1 MASEDEDEDEDEAD
15 RSGKHPA
22 GEDPALPPATA
33 LDCRRAAQI
42 VAARNDWIN
51 YMGALSDRLRKLLRH
66 GDLWL
71 IFGLFGTILL
81 LILPIPPFLL
91 DLLLTVSIGLSLL
104 TLLVILYLRTPA
116 EFTGFPTL
124 LLFITLYRLALNVA
138 STRLILLDGYAGHII
153 EAFGNFVV
161 RGNYV
166 VGMVVF
172 SILVLINFI
181 VITKGAGR
189 IAEVAARFTLDAMPG
204 KQMAIDAELNAGLI
218 NEAEARNRRRNV
230 EEEADFYGAMDGASK
245 FVRGDAIAAILITLI
260 NIIGGFAI
268 GIMQKGM
275 TMNEALSRFTMLS
288 IGDGLVS
295 QVPALITS
303 VAAGILVTRATSK
316 NDLGRELSRQLLFY
330 PKALTILAVMLGIMA
345 IVPGLPTMPFLTMA
359 TLVGLLSYTLHKN
372 GMPEMIPAGAAAAA
386 GMNGKP
392 GEVKAPVAGAATAAE
407 AKANDKLENLLT
419 LDTLQIELGF
429 GLIPLADKAKG
440 GDLLE
445 RVTGVRRT
453 FASDMGV
460 LVPPIRLRDNLQLGN
475 NEYRFVL
482 KGNPIASSQLMPG
495 HWLAMNATSSKV
507 VLKGVPTVEPVF
519 QLPATWVT
527 EVERKNA
534 EVSGFTVVDAPS
546 VLITHL
552 SETVRRHCH
561 EILTRQD
568 VQALLDNL
576 KQTHPAVVN
585 ELIPGQLSIGQVQ
598 RILQNLLAEGISIR
612 NLAGILEKVGDYASF
627 TKNPDELSEHARR
640 ALGPQLSRPFQSEN
654 GSVRAITMDPKLEAQ
669 LAQGVRQSA
678 TEVALVI
685 EPRLARHVVESLS
698 RFIQQM
704 MAAGQQPVILCAPAL
719 RLAFRRFF
727 ENTFTDLAVLSY
739 AEIPPRVQVQNAAII
754 PCPE

>member
-1 MASEDEDEDEDEAD
+1 MA
-15 RSGKHPA
+15 
-22 GEDPALPPATA
+22 
-33 LDCRRAAQI
+33 AAK
-42 VAARNDWIN
+42 NDQKTL
-51 YMGALSDRLRKLLRH
+51 MGALSDRMRKLLRH

-71 IFGLFGTILL
+71 VFALFGTILL

-91 DLLLTVSIGLSLL
+91 DLLLTMSIGLSLL

-153 EAFGNFVV
+153 ESFGNFVV

-166 VGMVVF
+166 VGLVVF

-218 NEAEARNRRRNV
+218 NEAEARNRRRGV

-260 NIIGGFAI
+260 NVIGGFAI
-268 GIMQKGM
+268 GILQKGM

-330 PKALTILAVMLGIMA
+330 PKALTILAGMLGVMA
-345 IVPGLPTMPFLTMA
+345 VVPGLPTMPFLLMA
-359 TLVGLLSYTLHKN
+359 SLVGLLSYTLHKN
-372 GMPEMIPAGAAAAA
+372 GMPDFGAAAGTA
-386 GMNGKP
+386 GTQAGTGGKP
-392 GEVKAPVAGAATAAE
+392 GDAKNPAGAATAAE
-407 AKANDKLENLLT
+407 AKANEKIENLLT

-429 GLIPLADKAKG
+429 GLIPLADKTKG
-440 GDLLE
+440 GDLLD

-482 KGNPIASSQLMPG
+482 KGNPIASSQLMPA
-495 HWLAMNATSSKV
+495 HWLAMNATNSKV

-527 EVERKNA
+527 DVERKNA

-568 VQALLDNL
+568 VQALLDHL

-585 ELIPGQLSIGQVQ
+585 ELIPGQLSVGQVQ

-612 NLAGILEKVGDYASF
+612 NLAGILEKVGDCAAF

-640 ALGPQLSRPFQSEN
+640 ALGPQLARPFQADN
-654 GSVRAITMDPKLEAQ
+654 GSMRAITIDPKLEAQ
-669 LAQGVRQSA
+669 LSQGVRQSA
-678 TEVALVI
+678 SEVALVI
-685 EPRLARHVVESLS
+685 EPRLARHVIDSLS

-704 MAAGQQPVILCAPAL
+704 MAAGQQPVVLCAPAL

-727 ENTFTDLAVLSY
+727 ENTFSDLSVLSY
-739 AEIPPRVQVQNAAII
+739 AEIPPRVQVQNAAVI
-754 PCPE
+754 PCLE